1 MRLSL
6 GSITCK
12 ALRAADR
19 ITTVV
24 VVVDDT
30 ALSFRECELIPIS
43 YSNEIADW
51 DKPRIGL
58 VFGYIYIYMYLV
70 LGLGACIETFW
81 VNEPD
86 DADHLIQPDT
96 PSQSSETR
104 ELHLDLP
111 SAQL

>member
-1 MRLSL
+1 M
-6 GSITCK
+6 
-12 ALRAADR
+12 AVDR
-19 ITTVV
+19 FTTVV
-24 VVVDDT
+24 VVADDT
-30 ALSFRECELIPIS
+30 VLSYHDVSLFLFPIRTRLPIGTSLALASSL
-43 YSNEIADW
+43 D
-51 DKPRIGL
+51 
-58 VFGYIYIYMYLV
+58 IYIYMYLV

-86 DADHLIQPDT
+86 DADQLIQPDT

>member
-1 MRLSL
+1 MRNLV
-6 GSITCK
+6 
-12 ALRAADR
+12 RAR
-19 ITTVV
+19 T
-24 VVVDDT
+24 
-30 ALSFRECELIPIS
+30 FS
-43 YSNEIADW
+43 YSSEIANW
-51 DKPRIGL
+51 DTPLHLPR
-58 VFGYIYIYMYLV
+58 FWIYIV

>member
-1 MRLSL
+1 MALL
-6 GSITCK
+6 CK
-12 ALRAADR
+12 ALMAVDR
-19 ITTVV
+19 FTTVV
-24 VVVDDT
+24 VVADDT
-30 ALSFRECELIPIS
+30 VLSYHDVSLFLFPIRTRLPIGSSHALASSL
-43 YSNEIADW
+43 D
-51 DKPRIGL
+51 
-58 VFGYIYIYMYLV
+58 IYVV

-86 DADHLIQPDT
+86 DADQLIQPDT